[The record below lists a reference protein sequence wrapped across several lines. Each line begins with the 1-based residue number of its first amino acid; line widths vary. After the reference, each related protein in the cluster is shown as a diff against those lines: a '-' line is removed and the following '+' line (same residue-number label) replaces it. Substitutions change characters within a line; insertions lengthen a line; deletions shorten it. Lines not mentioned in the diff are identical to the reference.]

1 MYEKEAI
8 IIFCD
13 IFSSHFQRRSLP
25 QIPSGFPSPIQP
37 QNYPIWQVPIP
48 RNPEELV
55 MIALTSILA
64 TGGSIPEG
72 YRMES
77 WFQKGDPPIPPIH
90 SNCNMTTWQAYPV
103 LRTWLASAS
112 TVTLVIV
119 FSFHSWTRTS
129 NIVPWVGGG
138 IPSSPNHK
146 IYCDDDRRGAWWYH
160 RYDIRML
167 FWSRSVHHVFQQ
179 QLHCQRYEYHYLVF
193 MHHYHF
199 YLTTMLCYH
208 HSYYYHSYQHHLWY
222 YLCSGCCAANAICY
236 NSR

>member
-1 MYEKEAI
+1 MDDVAAAMVSVIVSFRFNRNSFFKKKGRKKEGRYEKEAI

-37 QNYPIWQVPIP
+37 KKYLICHVPIP

-55 MIALTSILA
+55 TTALTSILA

-129 NIVPWVGGG
+129 NIVPWVVAYPPPIIKYIVMIQVVRGG
-138 IPSSPNHK
+138 IIDTTYVCFFGGADLCIMYFNNN
-146 IYCDDDRRGAWWYH
+146 YCALPTLW
-160 RYDIRML
+160 I
-167 FWSRSVHHVFQQ
+167 S
-179 QLHCQRYEYHYLVF
+179 
-193 MHHYHF
+193 
-199 YLTTMLCYH
+199 LTSH
-208 HSYYYHSYQHHLWY
+208 
-222 YLCSGCCAANAICY
+222 
-236 NSR
+236 